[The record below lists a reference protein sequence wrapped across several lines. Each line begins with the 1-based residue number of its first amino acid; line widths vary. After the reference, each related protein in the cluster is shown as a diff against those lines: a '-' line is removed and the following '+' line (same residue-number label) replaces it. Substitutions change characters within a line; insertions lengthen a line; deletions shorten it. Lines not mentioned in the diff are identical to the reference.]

1 MTEQNS
7 IQEMVENVKN
17 GILSKFPLLG
27 STMSTLK
34 FEPTTD
40 METAATDGE
49 KVIFNPEFMQKLP
62 YEQKIFV
69 FAHEIMHVAF
79 DHLTRRKGKDSYCWN
94 LATDSVIN
102 QMLKN
107 ANLPMPEG
115 VVDIESANGKSAEEM
130 YVVLEEKK
138 QREKQNELKN
148 NKDYQG
154 NSQDGQSGN
163 SNPQGG
169 QSDGGSSQNG
179 EGNQDQNDESFDDL
193 QKKYDE
199 KTLEGQHKS
208 WDEAI
213 KRDENTKQNGG
224 DKKTPSDIEKQFSKK
239 NQEYK
244 KELARRIRASLNEEK
259 YQIQHG
265 GIGNGDETYM
275 QYGKVGE
282 SKEIVSWKKILKKE
296 LEKDED
302 RWSYRR
308 ASEENDFQAR
318 IGSVQIPDRGETEVM
333 LDVSGSVDDDFVKG
347 FLRQLK
353 PLLKHSK
360 IKVGFFAGRATSDF
374 QEIKSSKDIDN
385 LRIIRPGMGTNMD
398 AAVKAFSKSKHV
410 NKIVFTDGEAGVMPS
425 KETKNVNVIWL
436 VYENENFNPCCGKVV
451 YIDGYQLKQIKQMS
465 NADEY
470 SF

>member
-1 MTEQNS
+1 MTK
-7 IQEMVENVKN
+7 IR
-17 GILSKFPLLG
+17 SKI
-27 STMSTLK
+27 
-34 FEPTTD
+34 
-40 METAATDGE
+40 AA
-49 KVIFNPEFMQKLP
+49 
-62 YEQKIFV
+62 
-69 FAHEIMHVAF
+69 A
-79 DHLTRRKGKDSYCWN
+79 
-94 LATDSVIN
+94 
-102 QMLKN
+102 
-107 ANLPMPEG
+107 
-115 VVDIESANGKSAEEM
+115 
-130 YVVLEEKK
+130 
-138 QREKQNELKN
+138 
-148 NKDYQG
+148 
-154 NSQDGQSGN
+154 
-163 SNPQGG
+163 
-169 QSDGGSSQNG
+169 
-179 EGNQDQNDESFDDL
+179 
-193 QKKYDE
+193 
-199 KTLEGQHKS
+199 
-208 WDEAI
+208 
-213 KRDENTKQNGG
+213 
-224 DKKTPSDIEKQFSKK
+224 KKTPSDIEKQFSKK

-244 KELARRIRASLNEEK
+244 KELARRIRANLNEEK

-265 GIGNGDETYM
+265 GIGNGDETYR

-318 IGSVQIPDRGETEVM
+318 IGSVQIPDMGETEVM

-360 IKVGFFAGRATSDF
+360 IKVGFFADRATSDF

-398 AAVKAFSKSKHV
+398 AAVKAFSKSKHI

-425 KETKNVNVIWL
+425 KETKNTNVIWL

>member
-1 MTEQNS
+1 MY
-7 IQEMVENVKN
+7 
-17 GILSKFPLLG
+17 
-27 STMSTLK
+27 
-34 FEPTTD
+34 
-40 METAATDGE
+40 
-49 KVIFNPEFMQKLP
+49 VIF
-62 YEQKIFV
+62 
-69 FAHEIMHVAF
+69 
-79 DHLTRRKGKDSYCWN
+79 
-94 LATDSVIN
+94 
-102 QMLKN
+102 
-107 ANLPMPEG
+107 
-115 VVDIESANGKSAEEM
+115 
-130 YVVLEEKK
+130 EEKK
-138 QREKQNELKN
+138 QREKQNELRN

-154 NSQDGQSGN
+154 NSQGGQSGN

-179 EGNQDQNDESFDDL
+179 QGNQDQNDESFDDL

-213 KRDENTKQNGG
+213 KRAENTKQNGG
-224 DKKTPSDIEKQFSKK
+224 GKKTPSDIEKQFSKK

-244 KELARRIRASLNEEK
+244 KELARRIRANLNEEK

-265 GIGNGDETYM
+265 GIGNGDETYR

-318 IGSVQIPDRGETEVM
+318 IGSVQIPDMGETEVM

-360 IKVGFFAGRATSDF
+360 IKVGFFADRATSDF

-398 AAVKAFSKSKHV
+398 AAVKAFSKSKHI

-425 KETKNVNVIWL
+425 KETKNTNVIWL